1 MNLKVKILGF
11 PDIQEI
17 LGGNEI
23 SLEINGKNL
32 GDLLEHLQGSYGPVM
47 QKALQGQILRNGRE
61 WLQPDDL
68 CHPLEDGD
76 QVSFFH
82 LVAGG

>member
-1 MNLKVKILGF
+1 MNLEVKILGF

-23 SLEINGKNL
+23 KLEIDGKNL
-32 GDLLEHLQGSYGPVM
+32 GDLLEHLRNLYGEVI
-47 QKALQGQILRNGRE
+47 QKILEGQILRNGRE
-61 WLQPDDL
+61 WLQPHDL
-68 CHPLEDGD
+68 SHPLENGD

-82 LVAGG
+82 LLAGG